1 MFYKQT
7 KKLAANFIASQLQAP
22 QIDTLTKL
30 FKQLDLNKDG
40 EISLDEMKQ
49 ALSKE
54 GIGYA
59 ELRRLMD
66 SIDTDHNGKINY
78 T

>member
-1 MFYKQT
+1 MKT
-7 KKLAANFIASQLQAP
+7 KKLAANFIASQLQASEVE
-22 QIDTLTKL
+22 TLTKM

-40 EISLDEMKQ
+40 QISLDEMKQ

-54 GIGYA
+54 GVGYA

-66 SIDTDHNGKINY
+66 SIDTDHNGRINY

>member
-1 MFYKQT
+1 MEE
-7 KKLAANFIASQLQAP
+7 L
-22 QIDTLTKL
+22 
-30 FKQLDLNKDG
+30 
-40 EISLDEMKQ
+40 KQ

-54 GIGYA
+54 SVGYA

-78 T
+78 TEFLASTSGDLLFDDVSIKRAFEMLDRDGNGVV